1 MQARRCCG
9 WTLTLLAAVILLAG
23 CGAVSLGPPTPEE
36 TSPQAMPPT
45 PLSAGTPTETPATG
59 RTPTQRPT
67 PTMTPFKAPSP
78 VSDDCL
84 KRATFGDP
92 AASPY
97 ILPYPAGAIYRVT
110 QSYCNPR
117 GSHQD
122 QLAYDLDMAVGDD
135 VIACRAGTVV
145 ELWEEATDTGYEAG
159 NNYLFILH
167 DDGTVAMYAHL
178 RQGGIDVEV
187 GDYVEQ
193 GQRVAASGNSGT
205 LGTPHLHLGVYA
217 SWPNRDGY
225 DVPVNFRN
233 AAGPLDERGGL
244 RAGRSYKARPWD

>member
-1 MQARRCCG
+1 
-9 WTLTLLAAVILLAG
+9 
-23 CGAVSLGPPTPEE
+23 
-36 TSPQAMPPT
+36 
-45 PLSAGTPTETPATG
+45 
-59 RTPTQRPT
+59 
-67 PTMTPFKAPSP
+67 MTPFKAPSP

-84 KRATFGDP
+84 KRAAFGDP

-97 ILPYPAGAIYRVT
+97 ILPYPAGKVYRVT

-117 GSHQD
+117 GGHQD
-122 QLAYDLDMAVGDD
+122 QLAYDFAMAVGDD

-178 RQGGIDVEV
+178 RQDGIDVEV

-205 LGTPHLHLGVYA
+205 LGNPHLHFGVYA
-217 SWPNRDGY
+217 SWPNSDGY

-233 AAGPLDERGGL
+233 TAGPLDERGGL
-244 RAGRSYKARPWD
+244 KAGRSYKARAWD